1 MIENLTNFADQ
12 AVILPIL
19 ALAAVGLLV
28 SGWQRATLAWVIVVP
43 GVLFVV
49 LIGKIATIGCAGPM
63 TQSIGL
69 YSPSGHT
76 ASAAVVYGGLV
87 ALLVRT
93 RWPERVAL
101 VSATV
106 VAAVIG
112 ASRLLLGVHTVA
124 DVLVG
129 APVGILGA
137 YALIRLAGPP
147 PRRLRFG
154 PVIGVVLLISVL
166 LLHGTH
172 LQAEAEIGKIAW
184 NFGAFGFC
192 RQ

>member
-1 MIENLTNFADQ
+1 MIESLTNFADQ

-19 ALAAVGLLV
+19 VLAGIGLLV
-28 SGWQRATLAWVIVVP
+28 AGWPRAALAWIIVVP

-49 LIGKIATIGCAGPM
+49 LIGKIVTIGCAGSL
-63 TQSIGL
+63 TESIGL

-93 RWPERVAL
+93 KWPERVAL
-101 VSATV
+101 ISASV

-112 ASRLLLGVHTVA
+112 ASRLALGVHSVA

-129 APVGILGA
+129 APVGIVGA

-147 PRRLRFG
+147 PLRLRFAS
-154 PVIGVVLLISVL
+154 VIGVVLLICVL

-172 LQAEAEIGKIAW
+172 LQAEAEIGKFAW
-184 NFGAFGFC
+184 NLGFC

>member
-1 MIENLTNFADQ
+1 MESLTNFADQ

-28 SGWQRATLAWVIVVP
+28 SGWPRAALAWMTVVP

-49 LIGKIATIGCAGPM
+49 LVGKIATIGCAGPL
-63 TQSIGL
+63 TESIGL

-101 VSATV
+101 VSATI

-112 ASRLLLGVHTVA
+112 ASRLLLGVHSVA

-147 PRRLRFG
+147 PRQLRFS
-154 PVIGVVLLISVL
+154 PVIGVVLLISAV
-166 LLHGTH
+166 LLHGMH
-172 LQAEAEIGKIAW
+172 LQAEAEIGKIAR
-184 NFGAFGFC
+184 NLDAFGFC

>member
-1 MIENLTNFADQ
+1 MIESLTGFADQ
-12 AVILPIL
+12 AVILPVL
-19 ALAAVGLLV
+19 ALAAAGLLV
-28 SGWQRATLAWVIVVP
+28 TGWPRAALAWVIVVP

-49 LIGKIATIGCAGPM
+49 LVGKIMTIDCAGPL
-63 TQSIGL
+63 TQSLGL

-76 ASAAVVYGGLV
+76 ASSAVVYGGLV

-101 VSATV
+101 ISATV
-106 VAAVIG
+106 VAVVIG
-112 ASRLLLGVHTVA
+112 ASRLALRVHSVA

-147 PRRLRFG
+147 PLQLRFR
-154 PVIGVVLLISVL
+154 PFIAAALLMCML
-166 LLHGTH
+166 LLHGSH
-172 LQAEAEIGKIAW
+172 LKAEEQIGKMAW
-184 NFGAFGFC
+184 DLDVFGIC

>member
-1 MIENLTNFADQ
+1 VIEGLTNFADQ

-19 ALAAVGLLV
+19 ALAALGLLV
-28 SGWQRATLAWVIVVP
+28 AGWPRAALAWMIVVP

-49 LIGKIATIGCAGPM
+49 LAGKIATIGCAGPL
-63 TQSIGL
+63 TASIGL
-69 YSPSGHT
+69 SSPSGHT

-93 RWPERVAL
+93 RWPARVAL
-101 VSATV
+101 ISATI

-129 APVGILGA
+129 APVGIIGA

-147 PRRLRFG
+147 PQRLRFF
-154 PVIGVVLLISVL
+154 PFIAVVLLASVL

-172 LQAEAEIGKIAW
+172 LRAEAEIGKVAW
-184 NFGAFGFC
+184 NLGVFGFC
-192 RQ
+192 RR